1 MFDISTIHVRRQ
13 KLLAR
18 GHVASA
24 GNGNEI
30 LCWSGT
36 DSTSSSRAQF
46 RIEHPGVRA
55 GMALAAGAGPRQ
67 VALRQAGAM
76 GACAARFS
84 GKISENAG
92 WTLLAVP
99 VNIYPPK

>member
-1 MFDISTIHVRRQ
+1 VRRQ

-24 GNGNEI
+24 GNGSEI

-36 DSTSSSRAQF
+36 DSASSSHAQS

-55 GMALAAGAGPRQ
+55 GMALGAGPRQ
-67 VALRQAGAM
+67 AALRPGDAM

-84 GKISENAG
+84 GKILENAG